1 MKYLFS
7 MLLLI
12 LSTTA
17 FSQNYLLS
25 GGPDGGTF
33 KYFAQGIADIAN
45 NKAGLD
51 FTTEPS
57 AGSVDN
63 IQKLNNRRADF
74 GISYSGDLYLARE
87 GMMFGGKKGRQ
98 YRNVHALAYLYGAPA
113 HMVVLKKSG
122 ISSINELSFGK
133 KIAIGK
139 VGSGSAAAAQ
149 RLLESMRIWNKIQP
163 QYLGFTEG
171 AEALLEGQ
179 VDALWVFAGFP
190 NTSVTKLASQT
201 KIKLLPVYKEAK
213 EKSELF
219 KDYPFYAKIVIPAN
233 TYPGVTYEVIT
244 YQDSTL
250 LTASKRVPQ
259 KDVEK
264 LLQVIYTPDGL
275 EYLVS
280 LKSTAK
286 DMSLNSG
293 LTGIVTP
300 LHRGAK
306 KFWQNKGKIITPE
319 QIQ

>member
-7 MLLLI
+7 MLFLI

-17 FSQNYLLS
+17 FSQNYLMS

-33 KYFAQGIADIAN
+33 KYFAKGIADLAK
-45 NKAGLD
+45 NKADLNFD
-51 FTTEPS
+51 TESS

-63 IQKLNNRRADF
+63 IQKLNNRSADF

-87 GMMFGGKKGRQ
+87 GMLFGGKQGRQ

-122 ISSINELSFGK
+122 IHNITDLSFGK

-149 RLLESMRIWNKIQP
+149 RLLENMKIWNKVQP

-190 NTSVTKLASQT
+190 NTSVTKIASQT
-201 KIKLLPVYKEAK
+201 KIKLLPVYKEAE

-219 KDYPFYAKIVIPAN
+219 EDYPFYAKVVIPAN
-233 TYPGVTYEVIT
+233 TYEGVDYDVIT

-250 LTASKRVPQ
+250 LTASKRVSFE
-259 KDVEK
+259 DVEK
-264 LLQVIYTPDGL
+264 LLQVIYTSESL

-286 DMSLNSG
+286 DMSLESG

-306 KFWQNKGKIITPE
+306 KFWKNKGKVLTPE